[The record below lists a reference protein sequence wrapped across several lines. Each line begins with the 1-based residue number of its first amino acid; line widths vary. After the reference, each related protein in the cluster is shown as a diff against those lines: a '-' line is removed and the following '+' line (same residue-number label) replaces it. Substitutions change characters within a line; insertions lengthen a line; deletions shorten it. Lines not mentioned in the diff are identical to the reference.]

1 MIHDATGKFSSR
13 WVLPDR
19 NWLALVIRNRAFA
32 LKHGLRTAADWAG
45 MRRDRGPH
53 LGVDDG
59 KTNAFRDAGDDPAA
73 SEQGRKTGPSEDP
86 PDANAALLSVI
97 LQHQI

>member
-19 NWLALVIRNRAFA
+19 NWLALVIRNWAFA
-32 LKHGLRTAADWAG
+32 LKTRLRTAADWAG

-53 LGVDDG
+53 IGEYDG
-59 KTNAFRDAGDDPAA
+59 KTNAIRDFRDDPAA
-73 SEQGRKTGPSEDP
+73 SERARKTDPSEDP
-86 PDANAALLSVI
+86 PDANAALLPVI
-97 LQHQI
+97 LQ